1 MQETMVANAF
11 VRARIDESIK
21 NEAAAV
27 LATMGLTVS
36 DVVRIT
42 LTKVAN
48 DKALPFQLTPNPETV
63 ATLER
68 SARGEDIHQADNA
81 EELFDQLGL

>member
-1 MQETMVANAF
+1 MQETMAANAF

-48 DKALPFQLTPNPETV
+48 DKALPFQLTPNRETV
-63 ATLER
+63 AALER
-68 SARGEDIHQADNA
+68 SARGEDIHRADTA

>member
-1 MQETMVANAF
+1 VQEYMTANAF

-48 DKALPFQLTPNPETV
+48 EKALPFQLTPNRETI

-68 SARGEDIHQADNA
+68 SARGEDLHRADNG
-81 EELFDQLGL
+81 EDLFSQLGL